1 MATVEECRAALERL
15 SANLGS
21 ADADTRRKANLDR
34 TLSAHITDL
43 GVTFSGRLHDGVID
57 GITLDPAP
65 KAQIRLQ
72 MTSDD
77 LVALSDG
84 SLDFVKAWTSGQV
97 KLEASVLD
105 LLKLRSMF

>member
-34 TLSAHITDL
+34 TMSAHITDL
-43 GVTFSGRLHDGVID
+43 GVTFNGRLHDGVID

-65 KAQIRLQ
+65 KAQVRLQ
-72 MTSDD
+72 MSSDD
-77 LVALSDG
+77 LVALSNG
-84 SLDFVKAWTSGQV
+84 SLDFMKAYSAGRV
-97 KLEASVLD
+97 KLEASILD